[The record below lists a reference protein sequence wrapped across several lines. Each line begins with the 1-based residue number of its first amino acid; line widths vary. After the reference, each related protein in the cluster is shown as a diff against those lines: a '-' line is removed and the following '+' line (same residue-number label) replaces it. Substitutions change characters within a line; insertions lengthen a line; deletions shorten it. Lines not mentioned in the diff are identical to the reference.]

1 MGLVFRPVVQNLFF
15 HVALKKKMGVTNE
28 LLIRVNAEMEGV
40 DLQICS
46 AKTNLAKAY
55 FKGNSSLFSH
65 SHISNFRIFSSFFPS
80 TLLALPAAYFL
91 AYKTHFAMYLIA
103 RCQLLAKDPY

>member
-1 MGLVFRPVVQNLFF
+1 MVQNLFF
-15 HVALKKKMGVTNE
+15 VVALKKKMGVTNE
-28 LLIRVNAEMEGV
+28 LLIRVNADMEGV

-65 SHISNFRIFSSFFPS
+65 SHISNFRIFTSFSSS
-80 TLLALPAAYFL
+80 TLLAVYFL
-91 AYKTHFAMYLIA
+91 AYKTHSAMYLIA
-103 RCQLLAKDPY
+103 RCQLLTKGQY